1 MENVLEQILEKL
13 SNLDDKVTGLDNKV
27 TSLDNK
33 VNSLNNKVSGMETD
47 LKLIKTQQSEH
58 GAILQAVH
66 HAQET
71 QKAQIDQLTINTAH
85 LSGQQEEMNQ
95 TVDRLSGDVS
105 FLVRKAAE
113 HEEDIRNLRRAK

>member
-1 MENVLEQILEKL
+1 VEKVLEQILEKL
-13 SNLDDKVTGLDNKV
+13 DGLDNKV
-27 TSLDNK
+27 SSLDNK
-33 VNSLNNKVSGMETD
+33 VNSLDNKVSGMETD
-47 LKLIKTQQSEH
+47 IKLIKTQQSEH
-58 GAILQAVH
+58 GAILQAVR

-71 QKAQIDQLTINTAH
+71 QKAQIDQLIVNTAH
-85 LSGQQEEMNQ
+85 LGGQQEELGQ